1 MQVICVYALMYCSH
15 CMPDTFPCYI
25 FQEYISSV
33 RPSTIFSFFYE
44 CVFIFFLSF
53 YRLWVFVLYSVKVD
67 GCRLQESCV
76 CMNLFFF
83 TFRNRIFSCKNY
95 IPECDLK
102 GKIFTPEYT
111 SFWNHV
117 IEYNTIC
124 HSYFY
129 FFVLVFV
136 IFYHDQ
142 QSLLS
147 SAVDFPLYCVFQFV
161 PHIHTLRQDK
171 GLDSLAWLTEDCD
184 VLVSGYYPY
193 PRLILVCALSPNN
206 PNTLHDCGS
215 EERGERER
223 ERTGKKGLSNSVFE
237 VKPFFFFSSSWFFIF
252 HSYQIGS
259 YGIDFV
265 VCLKVMRK
273 NPSSLFCRERG
284 MENQTRICL

>member
-33 RPSTIFSFFYE
+33 RPSTIFSFFMSVCLYFFYLFIDFE
-44 CVFIFFLSF
+44 CLYYILLRLTVVDYRKVVSVWFFF
-53 YRLWVFVLYSVKVD
+53 
-67 GCRLQESCV
+67 
-76 CMNLFFF
+76 LFFF
-83 TFRNRIFSCKNY
+83 VSLSGIVYSPVKIIFQNVIWK
-95 IPECDLK
+95 K
-102 GKIFTPEYT
+102 KIFTPEYT

-223 ERTGKKGLSNSVFE
+223 ERTEKRLIQFCFWSQVI
-237 VKPFFFFSSSWFFIF
+237 FFSFLHLGSLFFIL
-252 HSYQIGS
+252 I
-259 YGIDFV
+259 
-265 VCLKVMRK
+265 K
-273 NPSSLFCRERG
+273 
-284 MENQTRICL
+284 